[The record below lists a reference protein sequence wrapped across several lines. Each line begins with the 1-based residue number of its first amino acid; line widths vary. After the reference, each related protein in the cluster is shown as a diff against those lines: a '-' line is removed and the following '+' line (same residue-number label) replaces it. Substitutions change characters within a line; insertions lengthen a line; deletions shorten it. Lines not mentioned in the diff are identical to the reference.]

1 MRESV
6 LHSDRPMFHQCV
18 GRLARPGLSKSALP
32 EIIGEA
38 PEVVVPEADDEDL
51 PRAKQKI
58 RILQI

>member
-1 MRESV
+1 
-6 LHSDRPMFHQCV
+6 MFHQCV